1 MPHENDSEPS
11 VQGYLLRLDN
21 VMASSLLHL
30 RADQTSSKFQAP
42 EIAWL
47 EVFLPPSALYGV

>member
-1 MPHENDSEPS
+1 MKMTPNPLFKAIFSAWITSWP
-11 VQGYLLRLDN
+11 VT
-21 VMASSLLHL
+21 LLHL